1 MTSRLRYFQERFSVI
16 LHVKR
21 GENPTV
27 DVFSRFGYQNG
38 LGKGNEGISAV
49 YFYPARPFVRSPCYA
64 RVRHCGEGVS
74 GGAVIESIRT
84 DFAGVHVI
92 LLSVKHTPPHQYRV
106 AIKTA
111 SKIFFFFSI
120 PPVCL
125 QLAGI
130 FRYFIYRRADDS
142 SGTTTAGFYVFLVVL
157 HCICV

>member
-1 MTSRLRYFQERFSVI
+1 MNRRFSDVYMTSRLRYFQERFSVI

-92 LLSVKHTPPHQYRV
+92 LLSVKHTPPPPVQSRD
-106 AIKTA
+106 KNCLED
-111 SKIFFFFSI
+111 IFFF
-120 PPVCL
+120 
-125 QLAGI
+125 
-130 FRYFIYRRADDS
+130 
-142 SGTTTAGFYVFLVVL
+142 
-157 HCICV
+157 